1 MKRIRTNIENV
12 VRYLAKALLKSSER
26 TSMTRMLPDKY
37 VPGESNYY
45 YVMMTVWYTWKYFKD
60 NPVGKLDC
68 LSQLADQEK
77 RDGILFDTDRLPS
90 DNWTFAKGDRDKVQL
105 LQWYHYGSLQKLCDL
120 GGLPKSWQG
129 DTDLLKQKVVR
140 LAKAAKMGASA
151 KLSSQEPYVAD
162 DEIFDRL
169 SFVSDEL
176 GLEDIKSKSA
186 GTIELLS
193 MKRVKQ
199 RDFTRSLNSGWL
211 PRDEEESTS
220 GPWEIHAL
228 CHHSRL
234 VVWMKEESK
243 QDWRMEDHM
252 KAEGESFRQRIC
264 IFLNAEGTLIP
275 CWERAHAKAR
285 RGWLRSEA
293 TAVVA
298 STILQKTVL
307 TDSSTPS
314 VNPQLDGVPAGNP
327 TSKQSQAEHPGSVS
341 LSQEPSLATSSPDPK
356 KPPVDVEKVSN
367 TARDQ
372 SDQARQDQK
381 ELLVE
386 VAKLSNTI
394 RDHSNQARQDQ
405 KKLFQEVS
413 HLDGLMKDQLE
424 AFERFSNESGL
435 LPPIQWTS
443 FRPTRKY
450 HPVSFFNSLEDTP
463 DLYKPEA
470 LGKVSVPLS
479 LRDDIRLPHVL
490 EKESKEFNKR
500 DVEEVVRMKCLSLF
514 DIKAKGPDEDAEGF
528 TWQIKKRRF
537 KYDDSNPRKKK
548 SSANRFSWA
557 LYDNVSKPRTA
568 LAPIY

>member
-1 MKRIRTNIENV
+1 MGRIRTNVENV
-12 VRYLAKALLKSSER
+12 VRYLAKALLESSER
-26 TSMTRMLPDKY
+26 MSMTPMLPDNH

-45 YVMMTVWYTWKYFKD
+45 YVMMTVWYTWKYFKGNTD
-60 NPVGKLDC
+60 RKLDC
-68 LSQLADQEK
+68 LSQLADQEE
-77 RDGILFDTDRLPS
+77 RDGLLFDTDRLPS

-105 LQWYHYGSLQKLCDL
+105 LQWYYYGSLQKLCKH
-120 GGLPKSWQG
+120 GVLPTSWQG
-129 DTDLLKQKVVR
+129 DPDLLEQKVAR

-199 RDFTRSLNSGWL
+199 RDFTRSLNPGWL

-234 VVWMKEESK
+234 VVLMKEEESK
-243 QDWRMEDHM
+243 QESRTEDHM
-252 KAEGESFRQRIC
+252 KAEEESFRQRIC
-264 IFLNAEGTLIP
+264 IFLNAEGILIP

-285 RGWLRSEA
+285 RGWLHSEA

-298 STILQKTVL
+298 STLLTILQKAVL
-307 TDSSTPS
+307 PDSSE
-314 VNPQLDGVPAGNP
+314 
-327 TSKQSQAEHPGSVS
+327 QSQAEHFGSVS
-341 LSQEPSLATSSPDPK
+341 PPPEPSLATLSPDQK
-356 KPPVDVEKVSN
+356 KLLIEVAKLSSTMQDHN
-367 TARDQ
+367 DQ
-372 SDQARQDQK
+372 
-381 ELLVE
+381 
-386 VAKLSNTI
+386 VAKLSNTV
-394 RDHSNQARQDQ
+394 RNHNDQARQDQ

-413 HLDGLMKDQLE
+413 HLNGLMKDQLE

-479 LRDDIRLPHVL
+479 LRDHIRLPHQL
-490 EKESKEFNKR
+490 EKESKEFKKR
-500 DVEEVVRMKCLSLF
+500 DVDKVVHMKCLSLF
-514 DIKAKGPDEDAEGF
+514 DIRATGPDEDAEGF
-528 TWQIKKRRF
+528 TWQIKKWPF
-537 KYDDSNPRKKK
+537 KNGDSNPSNKE

-557 LYDNVSKPRTA
+557 LYDNVSKPRPA
-568 LAPIY
+568 LALMY